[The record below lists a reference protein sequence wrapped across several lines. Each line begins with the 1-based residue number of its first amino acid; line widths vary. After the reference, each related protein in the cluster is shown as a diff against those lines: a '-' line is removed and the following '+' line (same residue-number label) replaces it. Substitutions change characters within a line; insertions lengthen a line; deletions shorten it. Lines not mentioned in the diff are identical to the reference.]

1 MSKDLVSPCISI
13 CKIDPVTGYCYRCA
27 RTNDEKKIWKDIKT
41 TYEWKKK
48 NLADIKSRMS
58 GWQLNTFNESY
69 TNKIKEGVSLYKKHN
84 K

>member
-1 MSKDLVSPCISI
+1 M
-13 CKIDPVTGYCYRCA
+13 
-27 RTNDEKKIWKDIKT
+27 EKKH
-41 TYEWKKK
+41 
-48 NLADIKSRMS
+48 LADIKSRMS

>member
-1 MSKDLVSPCISI
+1 MDAQ
-13 CKIDPVTGYCYRCA
+13 GQMM
-27 RTNDEKKIWKDIKT
+27 KKIWKDIKT

-69 TNKIKEGVSLYKKHN
+69 TNKIKEGVSFI
-84 K
+84 